1 MSDADNRR
9 HQARVERARIEL
21 PDPPPART
29 HAERMAA
36 AAGVRLHD
44 GDLRYRPSH
53 LRRIVKH
60 RNDDGTP

>member
-9 HQARVERARIEL
+9 HQARVERARLTL

-44 GDLRYRPSH
+44 GTLRYRPADR
-53 LRRIVKH
+53 RRIVKH
-60 RNDDGTP
+60 RND